1 MENFQSVFECH
12 PLVDEIFVVDGM
24 PFLEPGHAQSHSVNT
39 GKPVE
44 RVKRSSEAPEKPK
57 AAAPGKSKA
66 DSSEKPEFD
75 APAAEAGDD
84 PPAEHVQTSKKGRG
98 KKG

>member
-1 MENFQSVFECH
+1 MDNKFQSVFECH
-12 PLVDEIFVVDGM
+12 PQVDEIFVVDGM

-44 RVKRSSEAPEKPK
+44 RVKRPSDAPEKPK
-57 AAAPGKSKA
+57 AAAP
-66 DSSEKPEFD
+66 EKPLAD

-84 PPAEHVQTSKKGRG
+84 PPAEPIQAPKKGRG